1 MRVPLS
7 WLKEYVD
14 IPIPVDELIERLTLA
29 GLEVVN
35 VEYIGVLPPESVR
48 RQKQMKPG
56 DVVTGPGRIA
66 WDREKIFVGEVVRV
80 EKHPNADRLT
90 LVTVDYGADEPLTV
104 VTGAPNLKPG
114 DSGQKVAFATAGAV
128 LIDAYADTF
137 KTKKLKP
144 GKIRGIVSQGM
155 VCSERELGI
164 SDEHE
169 GIIILP
175 DDAPVGTPLADYLGD
190 VVFDIDVTPNMIRI
204 ASIIGVAREV
214 AAILDTPL
222 HIEMPSWQTSP
233 PPAWEYAD
241 VEIVDDD
248 LCHRYTATIIRDVE
262 VGPSPFWM
270 QYRLKLV
277 GQRPISNLVDVT
289 NYVMFEWGQP
299 LHAFDYDKLLA
310 RAQSIG
316 KDKVKIIVRRAE
328 EGEPFTTLDGVDR
341 VLDRDV
347 LMICD
352 EVGPIAIGGVMGGLE
367 TEVSDTTRHVLLESA
382 AFDFINV
389 RQTAK
394 KLKLPSEAAYRF
406 SRGVPPELNPIGNVR
421 GAQLMADLGGG
432 NIAEGI
438 IDDYP
443 RPQPVVEVPITPEDV
458 RRWLGIDLSQ
468 DEIIA
473 ILQRLEFGIRVE
485 ESTEL
490 EARVELGLPPKVDVD
505 VSREGPVIW
514 ATVPWYRL
522 DVSITADLLEEIARI
537 YGYDN
542 IPETLLADELPP
554 QHHNWPYELEEKLR
568 DILVA
573 AGLQETINYSLTSIE
588 NYRKTFPDH
597 PENAPGPEMFITLAN
612 PLSQERSV
620 LRRCLGVSALENLQ
634 RNLRFTD
641 RMATF
646 EIGLGYRPEA
656 GDGLLPAEIRLMS
669 IALTGPRDPGGWYGR
684 DEGWMDFY
692 DAKGILEVLFERLGA
707 WEDVTF
713 KAEPAHIFGPK
724 SAGIYLNDRKIGNVG
739 EVHPKV
745 REAFDLGDRPVVL
758 AGLQLDPLIPYIRTR
773 KQLRPISEF
782 PPVKEDI
789 AFVVDENIPAGV
801 VEALIRQTGGQN
813 LKDVQLFDVYR
824 GHPIPPGKKSL
835 AFSLTFQS
843 PVKTL
848 TDKDTAKLRRKIVG
862 RLSREIGAELRE
874 A

>member
-14 IPIPVDELIERLTLA
+14 ITVPVDELEERLTLA
-29 GLEVVN
+29 GLEVTN
-35 VEYIGVLPPESVR
+35 VEYMGVEPPPSVR
-48 RQKQMKPG
+48 WKKQMKPG
-56 DVVTGPGRIA
+56 DVITGPGRIV

-90 LVTVDYGADEPLTV
+90 LVTVDYGAEAPLTV

-144 GKIRGIVSQGM
+144 GKIRGILSQGM

-169 GIIILP
+169 GIILLP
-175 DDAPVGTPLADYLGD
+175 QDAPVGTPLADYLGD
-190 VVFDIDVTPNMIRI
+190 VIFDIDVTPNMIRI
-204 ASIIGVAREV
+204 ASVIGVAREV
-214 AAILDTPL
+214 AAILETPL
-222 HIEMPSWQTSP
+222 HIPMPTWQTSP
-233 PPAWEYAD
+233 PPADAYVD
-241 VEIVDDD
+241 VEIKDDD
-248 LCHRYTATIIRDVE
+248 LCYRYTATIIRDVQ
-262 VGPSPFWM
+262 VVPSPFWM
-270 QYRLKLV
+270 QHRLKMV
-277 GQRPISNLVDVT
+277 GQRPINNLVDIT

-299 LHAFDYDKLLA
+299 LHAFDYDKLLTRA
-310 RAQSIG
+310 RSIG
-316 KDKVKIIVRRAE
+316 RDKVKIIVRRAE
-328 EGEPFTTLDGVDR
+328 EGEKFTTLDGIER
-341 VLDRDV
+341 TLDADT

-367 TEVSDTTRHVLLESA
+367 TEVSETTRHVLLESA
-382 AFDFINV
+382 AFEFINV
-389 RQTAK
+389 RRTAK

-421 GAQLMADLGGG
+421 GAQLMAELAGG
-432 NIAEGI
+432 NIADGI
-438 IDDYP
+438 VEDYP
-443 RPQPVVEVPITPEDV
+443 RPQPVVEVPVTRSDV
-458 RRWLGIDLSQ
+458 TRWLGIELTQ
-468 DEIIA
+468 EEIIT
-473 ILQRLEFGIRVE
+473 ILKRLEFDLRVQADE
-485 ESTEL
+485 TGAE
-490 EARVELGLPPKVDVD
+490 
-505 VSREGPVIW
+505 PVIW

-537 YGYDN
+537 YGYDQ
-542 IPETLLADELPP
+542 IPETLMADELPP
-554 QHHNWPYELEEKLR
+554 QHHNWPYELEERVR

-588 NYRKTFPDH
+588 NYRKTFPEN
-597 PENAPGPEMFITLAN
+597 PEAAPGPEMFITLAN

-634 RNLRFTD
+634 RNLRYTD
-641 RMATF
+641 RMAVF

-656 GDGLLPAEIRLMS
+656 GDGLLPGEIRLMA
-669 IALTGPRDPGGWYGR
+669 IALTGPRRPGHWLPG
-684 DEGWMDFY
+684 DEEPMDFY
-692 DAKGILEVLFERLGA
+692 DAKGILEVLFQRLGA

-713 KAEPAHIFGPK
+713 RAERAHIFGAK
-724 SAGIYLNDRKIGNVG
+724 AAGIYLKDEKIGNVG

-758 AGLQLDPLIPYIRTR
+758 AGLRLDPLIPYIQTR
-773 KQLRPISEF
+773 KTLQPISEF
-782 PPVKEDI
+782 PPVKEDM

-801 VEALIRQTGGQN
+801 VEALIRQTGGAY
-813 LKDVQLFDVYR
+813 LKAVQLFDVYR
-824 GHPIPPGKKSL
+824 GDPIPPGKKSL

-843 PVKTL
+843 PTKTL
-848 TDKDTAKLRRKIVG
+848 TDKDTAKLRRKIVN
-862 RLSREIGAELRE
+862 RLQREIGATLRE

>member
-14 IPIPVDELIERLTLA
+14 ITVPVDELEERLTLA
-29 GLEVVN
+29 GLEVTN
-35 VEYIGVLPPESVR
+35 VEYIGVEPPASVR
-48 RQKQMKPG
+48 FKKQMKPG
-56 DVVTGPGRIA
+56 EVITGPGRIL

-90 LVTVDYGADEPLTV
+90 LVTVDYGAEEPLTV

-114 DSGQKVAFATAGAV
+114 DSGQKVAFATAGAM
-128 LIDAYADTF
+128 LIDAYSDTF

-144 GKIRGIVSQGM
+144 GKIRGILSQGM

-164 SDEHE
+164 SEEHE
-169 GIIILP
+169 GIILLP

-214 AAILDTPL
+214 AAILESPL
-222 HIEMPSWQTSP
+222 HVEMPTWQTSP
-233 PPAWEYAD
+233 PPASDYVD
-241 VEIVDDD
+241 VEIIDDD
-248 LCHRYTATIIRDVE
+248 LCYRFTATIIRDLQVR
-262 VGPSPFWM
+262 PSPFWM
-270 QYRLKLV
+270 QHRLKLV
-277 GQRPISNLVDVT
+277 GQRPINNLVDVT
-289 NYVMFEWGQP
+289 NYVMFEWGKP
-299 LHAFDYDKLLA
+299 LHAFDYDKLLERA
-310 RAQSIG
+310 RSIG
-316 KDKVKIIVRRAE
+316 KEKVKIIVRRAKP
-328 EGEPFTTLDGVDR
+328 GEKFTTLDGVER
-341 VLDRDV
+341 TLDPDI

-352 EVGPIAIGGVMGGLE
+352 EVGPVGIGGVMGGLE
-367 TEVSDTTRHVLLESA
+367 TEVSETTRNVLLESA
-382 AFDFINV
+382 SFNFINI

-406 SRGVPPELNPIGNVR
+406 SRGVPSELDPIGNVR

-432 NIAEGI
+432 SIADGI
-438 IDDYP
+438 VEDYP
-443 RPQPVVEVPITPEDV
+443 RPQPVVEVPVTAQDV
-458 RRWLGIDLSQ
+458 HRWLGIDLSQ
-468 DEIIA
+468 EEILD
-473 ILQRLEFGIRVE
+473 ILHRLEFETRLDG
-485 ESTEL
+485 
-490 EARVELGLPPKVDVD
+490 D
-505 VSREGPVIW
+505 VIW

-522 DVSITADLLEEIARI
+522 DVHITADLLEEIARI

-554 QHHNWPYELEEKLR
+554 QRHNWPYELEEKLR

-588 NYRKTFPDH
+588 NYRKTFPDN
-597 PENAPGPEMFITLAN
+597 PDAAPGPEKFITLAN

-656 GDGLLPAEIRLMS
+656 GDGVLPAEVRLMS
-669 IALTGPRDPGGWYGR
+669 IALTGPRDPGGWQGG
-684 DEGWMDFY
+684 DESPMDFY
-692 DAKGILEVLFERLGA
+692 DGKGVLEILFERLGA
-707 WEDVTF
+707 LQDVEF
-713 KAEPAHIFGPK
+713 KAEQAHVFGPK
-724 SAGIYLNDRKIGNVG
+724 SAGVYLKGEKIGNIG
-739 EVHPKV
+739 EVHPKI

-758 AGLQLDPLIPYIRTR
+758 AGLRLDPLIPYIQTHR
-773 KQLRPISEF
+773 KLRPISEF

-789 AFVVDENIPAGV
+789 AFVVDENIPAAV
-801 VEALIRQTGGQN
+801 VEALIRQTAGAN
-813 LKDVQLFDVYR
+813 LKDIHLFDVYR
-824 GHPIPPGKKSL
+824 GDPIPPGKKSL
-835 AFSLTFQS
+835 AFSLIFQS
-843 PVKTL
+843 PTKTL
-848 TDKDTAKLRRKIVG
+848 TDKDTAKLRKKIVG
-862 RLSREIGAELRE
+862 RLSREIGAELRD

>member
-14 IPIPVDELIERLTLA
+14 IAIPVDELIERLTLA

-35 VEYIGVLPPESVR
+35 TEYIGVLPPESVR
-48 RQKQMKPG
+48 RQKQMKPD

-66 WDREKIFVGEVVRV
+66 WDREKIVVGEVVRV

-175 DDAPVGTPLADYLGD
+175 DDAPVGAPLADYLGD
-190 VVFDIDVTPNMIRI
+190 VVLDIDVTPNMIRI

-214 AAILDTPL
+214 AAITEAPL
-222 HIEMPSWQTSP
+222 HIPMPAWQTSP
-233 PPAWEYAD
+233 PPAWDYAD

-248 LCHRYTATIIRDVE
+248 LCHRYTATIIRDVA
-262 VGPSPFWM
+262 VRPAPFWM
-270 QYRLKLV
+270 GYRLKLV

-299 LHAFDYDKLLA
+299 LHAFDYDKLLERA
-310 RAQSIG
+310 RSIG

-328 EGEPFTTLDGVDR
+328 EGEHFTTLDGVDR
-341 VLDRDV
+341 VLDSNV

-352 EVGPIAIGGVMGGLE
+352 EAGPIAIGGVMGGLE
-367 TEVSDTTRHVLLESA
+367 TEVSDTTRNVLLESA

-421 GAQLMADLGGG
+421 GAQLMAELGGG
-432 NIAEGI
+432 TIAEGI

-443 RPQPVVEVPITPEDV
+443 HPQPVVEVPVTPEDV

-468 DEIIA
+468 EEIIA
-473 ILQRLEFGIRVE
+473 ILKRLEFGIRVE
-485 ESTEL
+485 ERK
-490 EARVELGLPPKVDVD
+490 EAAVKVELGLPPRVDVD
-505 VSREGPVIW
+505 MSREGPVIW
-514 ATVPWYRL
+514 ATAPWYRL
-522 DVSITADLLEEIARI
+522 DVNITADLLEEIARI

-554 QHHNWPYELEEKLR
+554 QHHNWPYELEERLR
-568 DILVA
+568 DILAA
-573 AGLQETINYSLTSIE
+573 AGLQEVINYSLTSIE
-588 NYRKTFPDH
+588 NYRKMHPDD
-597 PENAPGPEMFITLAN
+597 PENAPGPEKFVRLAN

-620 LRRCLGVSALENLQ
+620 LRRCMGVTTMENLQ
-634 RNLRFTD
+634 RNLRYTD

-646 EIGLGYRPEA
+646 EIGLAYRPEL
-656 GDGLLPAEIRLMS
+656 GDGVLPGEVRLAA
-669 IALTGPRDPGGWYGR
+669 IALTGPRDPGGWYGG
-684 DEGWMDFY
+684 DDAPMDFY
-692 DAKGILEVLFERLGA
+692 DAKGILEAMFERLGA
-707 WEDVTF
+707 LGDVEF
-713 KAEPAHIFGPK
+713 KAEPAHVFGPK
-724 SAGIYLNDRKIGNVG
+724 AAAIYLKGQRIGRVG
-739 EVHPKV
+739 EIHPKI
-745 REAFDLGDRPVVL
+745 REAFDLGDRPVAL
-758 AGLQLDPLIPYIRTR
+758 AAFNLDPLIPYIQTH
-773 KQLRPISEF
+773 KKLHPISEF
-782 PPVKEDI
+782 PPVKEDM
-789 AFVVDENIPAGV
+789 AFIVDEAIPAGV

-813 LKDVQLFDVYR
+813 LKDVRLFDVYR
-824 GHPIPPGKKSL
+824 GDPIPPGKKSL

-848 TDKDTAKLRRKIVG
+848 TDRDTAKLRRKIAA
-862 RLSREIGAELRE
+862 RLKRELDAELRE
-874 A
+874 G

>member
-14 IPIPVDELIERLTLA
+14 IPVPVDELEERLTLA
-29 GLEVVN
+29 GLEVTQ
-35 VEYIGVLPPESVR
+35 VEYIGVEPPASVR
-48 RQKQMKPG
+48 LQKQMKPD
-56 DVVTGPGRIA
+56 DVVTGNGRIV

-90 LVTVDYGADEPLTV
+90 LVTVDYGAEAPLTV

-114 DSGQKVAFATAGAV
+114 DQGQKVAFATAGAV

-137 KTKKLKP
+137 KTRKLKP
-144 GKIRGIVSQGM
+144 GKIRGILSQGM

-175 DDAPVGTPLADYLGD
+175 EDAPVGTPLADYLGD

-222 HIEMPSWQTSP
+222 HIDMPTWQTSP
-233 PPAWEYAD
+233 PPAWEYVD

-262 VGPSPFWM
+262 VRPAPFWM

-310 RAQSIG
+310 RARSIG
-316 KDKVKIIVRRAE
+316 KDRVKIIVRRAE
-328 EGEPFTTLDGVDR
+328 EGERFTTLDGVER
-341 VLDRDV
+341 ILDSDV

-367 TEVSDTTRHVLLESA
+367 TEVSDTTRNVLLESA
-382 AFDFINV
+382 AFEFINI
-389 RQTAK
+389 RRTTK

-438 IDDYP
+438 VDDYP
-443 RPQPVVEVPITPEDV
+443 RPQPVVEVPITERDV
-458 RRWLGIDLSQ
+458 QRWLGIDLSQ
-468 DEIIA
+468 EEIIA
-473 ILQRLEFGIRVE
+473 ILQRLEFGIR
-485 ESTEL
+485 TEG
-490 EARVELGLPPKVDVD
+490 ET
-505 VSREGPVIW
+505 IW

-522 DVSITADLLEEIARI
+522 DVTITADLLEEVARI

-554 QHHNWPYELEEKLR
+554 QRHNWPYELEEKLR

-588 NYRKTFPDH
+588 NYRKTFPEN
-597 PENAPGPEMFITLAN
+597 PEAAPGPEKFIILAN
-612 PLSQERSV
+612 PLSQERRV

-656 GDGLLPAEIRLMS
+656 GDGLLPGEIRLLA
-669 IALTGPRDPGGWYGR
+669 IALTGPRDPGGWLGR
-684 DEGWMDFY
+684 DETPMDFY
-692 DAKGILEVLFERLGA
+692 DAKGILETLFDRLGA
-707 WEDVTF
+707 LEDVTF
-713 KAEPAHIFGPK
+713 KAEGAHIFGPK
-724 SAGIYLNDRKIGNVG
+724 AAGIYLQEEKIGSVG

-758 AGLQLDPLIPYIRTR
+758 AGLRLDPLIPYIRTR
-773 KQLRPISEF
+773 KQIKPISEF
-782 PPVKEDI
+782 PPVKEDM
-789 AFVVDENIPAGV
+789 AFIVDENIPAGV
-801 VEALIRQTGGQN
+801 VETLIRRAGGQY

-824 GHPIPPGKKSL
+824 GDPIPPGKKSL
-835 AFSLTFQS
+835 AFSLIFQS
-843 PVKTL
+843 PTKTL
-848 TDKDTAKLRRKIVG
+848 TDKDTAKLRRKIVS
-862 RLSREIGAELRE
+862 RLSREIGAALRE
-874 A
+874 G